1 MALLVFLQRTN
12 TMKTSKLLKALAV
25 ASVMAPLGVQAAIDD
40 MGMQYVSAAEGF
52 SGSFRLNLF
61 ESVDDGSAN
70 ASDNNKLGSVDS
82 LRLYLGGT
90 SDLGGGMSSSY
101 ALELRNAT
109 AVDQDGGLHTIF
121 SVHNWNVGLSGA
133 FGLVNVGRTTQAAF
147 MVPGGSLDSIA
158 GSNASAVSVDPDN
171 NVIVYKSPVIQGM
184 QFGVSGRALGVEV
197 SGEDDLLDQYDLA
210 ATYSSPLGFTVG
222 AAYEVKLVH
231 DSALSATEKP
241 ANDDKT
247 GFRFGVRYGQD
258 NWLVAY
264 EYRAYDNHLAFGA
277 GSFSGHVAL
286 ATTSIN
292 TTNPAL
298 ISVNAIYN
306 NSLDW
311 NNKVSYNVHRIAAKV
326 SIDKITASANYSKE
340 AQELDVSFAG
350 ITNEVGRTK
359 LGIDVAYALGAKSM
373 VAFGWTNETEE
384 AWSTS
389 AGRLLVS
396 SSNVSKVKDGVTTT
410 KLWYRV
416 DF

>member
-1 MALLVFLQRTN
+1 
-12 TMKTSKLLKALAV
+12 MKTSKLLKAVAV

-61 ESVDDGSAN
+61 NSVDDGSAN
-70 ASDNNKLGSVDS
+70 ASDNNQLGSVDS
-82 LRLYLGGT
+82 LRLYLAGT
-90 SDLGGGMSSSY
+90 SDLGGGMTSSY

-109 AVDQDGGLHTIF
+109 AVDQDGGQHTIF

-133 FGLVNVGRTTQAAF
+133 FGSANVGRTTQAAF

-158 GSNASAVSVDPDN
+158 GSSASAVSADPDN
-171 NVIVYKSPVIQGM
+171 NVIVYKSPTIQGM

-247 GFRFGVRYGQD
+247 GFRFGARYGQD

-264 EYRAYDNHLAFGA
+264 EYRAYDNHLAYGA
-277 GSFSGHVAL
+277 GAVSVVASASGSI
-286 ATTSIN
+286 TTP
-292 TTNPAL
+292 NPAL
-298 ISVNAIYN
+298 IAVNAIYN
-306 NSLDW
+306 NSLDF
-311 NNKVSYNVHRIAAKV
+311 NNKLSYNVHRMAAKV
-326 SIDKITASANYSKE
+326 SIDKITASANYSME
-340 AQELDVSFAG
+340 TQEIDVAG
-350 ITNEVGRTK
+350 AVAADRTK
-359 LGIDVAYALGAKSM
+359 LAMDVVYALGAKSM
-373 VAFGWTNETEE
+373 IGAAWTKETEE
-384 AWSTS
+384 AWSS
-389 AGRLLVS
+389 NVALGVS
-396 SSNVSKVKDGVTTT
+396 SVTKAKDGVTTT